1 MPHLRFGTDGVRG
14 VASVDLTKE
23 FVYCLGR
30 ALARVLGPEH
40 LYLIARDTRESGLL
54 LEGALF
60 TGLHREG
67 ALSLTCSVLPT
78 PGLAILAQE
87 RAAIG
92 VMISASHNP
101 WTDNGVKVF
110 ALGGGKISDEQQS
123 AIEDELEQLLIE
135 VDVHLDDLDDMA
147 AVMGPNSALGSAD
160 RYVEHLVNSLKGRS
174 LDGLRVV
181 VDCGNGAAFEVAPL
195 ALRALGAEVTVLNAD
210 PNGRNINDAC
220 GSTDPSGLARVVV
233 ETHCDAGLALDGDA
247 DRVVMVDGSGQLI
260 DGDKMLAVLA
270 FDLDDRGLLA
280 GRGVVTTVMANLG
293 LRRAFAT
300 RGIELVET
308 PVGDR
313 YVKSAMDERGLVLG
327 GEQSGHVIIGALANT
342 GDGTL
347 TGISVLD
354 VMKRSGR
361 SLADLASVVVKAPQ
375 VLLNV
380 KVARREGLA
389 AAAHF
394 WATVASVEE
403 GLGDE
408 GRVLVRASGTEPV
421 VRIMV
426 EAVEPGAATAHAELL
441 RGALLEALGPLA
453 D

>member
-30 ALARVLGPEH
+30 ALARVLGSQHP
-40 LYLIARDTRESGLL
+40 YLIARDTRESGYI
-54 LEGALF
+54 LEGAVC

-67 ALSLTCSVLPT
+67 ALSLTCEVLPT
-78 PGLAILAQE
+78 PGLALLAQE
-87 RAAIG
+87 REAVG
-92 VMISASHNP
+92 VMISASHNS
-101 WTDNGVKVF
+101 WIDNGVKVF

-135 VDVHLDDLDDMA
+135 GDVHLDDMA
-147 AVMGPNSALGSAD
+147 AILNPAHALGSAD
-160 RYVEHLVNSLKGRS
+160 RYVAHLVDSLQGRS
-174 LDGLRVV
+174 LAGLKVV
-181 VDCGNGAAFEVAPL
+181 VDCGNGAAFEVAPS
-195 ALRALGAEVTVLNAD
+195 ALRGLGCDVTVLNAD
-210 PNGRNINDAC
+210 PNGRNINDRC

-233 ETHCDAGLALDGDA
+233 ELNADAGLALDGDA
-247 DRVVMVDGSGQLI
+247 DRVVMVDASGALV

-270 FDLDDRGLLA
+270 FDLDDQGLLA
-280 GRGVVTTVMANLG
+280 ERAVVTTVMANLG
-293 LRRAFAT
+293 LRRAFAS

-313 YVKSAMDERGLVLG
+313 YVKTAMDERGLVLG
-327 GEQSGHVIIGALANT
+327 GEQSGHVIIGALAKT

-380 KVARREGLA
+380 KVARREGLEA
-389 AAAHF
+389 AEAF
-394 WATVASVEE
+394 WSTVSDVER
-403 GLGDE
+403 GLGDA

-426 EAVEPGAATAHAELL
+426 EAVGPGVAGTQAETL
-441 RGALLEALGPLA
+441 RVALLEALGPLA

>member
-40 LYLIARDTRESGLL
+40 LYLIARDTRESGYL
-54 LEGALF
+54 LEGALC

-123 AIEDELEQLLIE
+123 AIEDELEQLLVE
-135 VDVHLDDLDDMA
+135 GDVRLDDMA
-147 AVMGPNSALGSAD
+147 AILNPGYAPGSAD
-160 RYVEHLVNSLKGRS
+160 RYVDHLVNSLKGRS

-195 ALRALGAEVTVLNAD
+195 ALRALGAEVTVLNAE

-233 ETHCDAGLALDGDA
+233 ELHCDAGLALDGDA
-247 DRVVMVDGSGQLI
+247 DRVVMVDGVGQLV

-270 FDLDDRGLLA
+270 FDLDDQGLLA

-293 LRRAFAT
+293 LRRAFAN

-313 YVKSAMDERGLVLG
+313 YVKTAMDERGLVLG

-361 SLADLASVVVKAPQ
+361 PLADLASVVVKAPQ

-380 KVARREGLA
+380 KVARREGLEA
-389 AAAHF
+389 AGDF
-394 WATVASVEE
+394 WATVASVEQ

-408 GRVLVRASGTEPV
+408 GRVLVRASGTEPL

-426 EAVEPGAATAHAELL
+426 EALEPGAAAAHAELL
-441 RGALLEALGPLA
+441 RRALLDALGPLA

>member
-14 VASVDLTKE
+14 VASLDLTKE

-30 ALARVLGPEH
+30 ALARVLGPDH
-40 LYLIARDTRESGLL
+40 LYLIARDTRESGYI
-54 LEGALF
+54 LEGALS
-60 TGLHREG
+60 TGLHRER
-67 ALSLTCSVLPT
+67 ALSLTCGVLPT
-78 PGLAILAQE
+78 PGLALLAQE
-87 RAAIG
+87 REAVG

-110 ALGGGKISDEQQS
+110 SLGGGKISDEQQS
-123 AIEDELEQLLIE
+123 AIEDQLEQLLIE
-135 VDVHLDDLDDMA
+135 GDVHLDDMA
-147 AVMGPNSALGSAD
+147 AILNPGYAPGTAD
-160 RYVEHLVNSLKGRS
+160 RYVAHLVDSLQGRS
-174 LDGLRVV
+174 LAGLKVV
-181 VDCGNGAAFEVAPL
+181 VDCGNGAAFEVAPF
-195 ALRALGAEVTVLNAD
+195 ALRGLGCDVTVLNAD
-210 PNGRNINDAC
+210 PNGRNINDGC
-220 GSTDPSGLARVVV
+220 GSTDPSGLARAVV
-233 ETHCDAGLALDGDA
+233 ELAADAGLALDGDA
-247 DRVVMVDGSGQLI
+247 DRVVMVDAFGEVV

-270 FDLDDRGLLA
+270 FDLDDQGLLA
-280 GRGVVTTVMANLG
+280 ERAVATTVMANLG
-293 LRRAFAT
+293 LRRAFAS

-313 YVKSAMDERGLVLG
+313 YVKAAMDERGLVLG

-347 TGISVLD
+347 TGVSVLD

-380 KVARREGLA
+380 KVANREGLPDA
-389 AAAHF
+389 EAF
-394 WATVASVEE
+394 WSAVSAVER
-403 GLGDE
+403 GLGDA

-426 EAVEPGAATAHAELL
+426 EALEPGVADVRAETL
-441 RGALLEALGPLA
+441 RVALLDALGPLA